1 MGIRRKERGYFFFSS
16 RRRHTRYWRD
26 WSSDVC
32 SSDLLYFPFNS
43 SKFKGYPN
51 KTAYCC
57 NCNSV
62 VEILFPI
69 YTICFSFFSL
79 FSTVPVDISC
89 VVSTALFFPIY
100 SSSIFMLLHRQSQ
113 NYNIRYMLK
122 IPTLQTNN
130 ILHFL
135 LLKKKF

>member
-1 MGIRRKERGYFFFSS
+1 MSYVYFFFFSS

-32 SSDLLYFPFNS
+32 SSDL
-43 SKFKGYPN
+43 
-51 KTAYCC
+51 
-57 NCNSV
+57 
-62 VEILFPI
+62 
-69 YTICFSFFSL
+69 TICFSFFSL